1 MRSRSV
7 AVAAVLTVLC
17 ACGAIGCYLA
27 AASHRS
33 EAAYLL
39 ERGNAEAAEYARSFN
54 DALAQKELATF
65 EERRV
70 LHEKA
75 RQWQMAQMIFALASV
90 IGLFSSYVLFL
101 FAGLQDQLV
110 EAAPELAE
118 AQSASQSR

>member
-7 AVAAVLTVLC
+7 AVAAALTVLC
-17 ACGAIGCYLA
+17 ASGAIGCYLV

-33 EAAYLL
+33 EADYLL
-39 ERGNAEAAEYARSFN
+39 VRGNAEADQYARSFN

-75 RQWQMAQMIFALASV
+75 RQWQMVQMLLALAAV
-90 IGLFSSYVLFL
+90 MGLFATYVLFL
-101 FAGLQDQLV
+101 FAGLQEQLV
-110 EAAPELAE
+110 EAAPELAD
-118 AQSASQSR
+118 AQHGSGRS